1 MSNEQ
6 QNIVDLTKVTVE
18 DLESIRQ
25 RNSQKLQAIRQQ
37 GANLD
42 ISGIAARRLD
52 TLIELLLTQEQRV
65 QFEFAFETN
74 MSDILDDAL
83 VELRKASLVQGVTKK
98 QELIIPGAN

>member
-1 MSNEQ
+1 MSTDQPNV
-6 QNIVDLTKVTVE
+6 IDLTKVTME

-52 TLIELLLTQEQRV
+52 TLIDLLLTQEQRI

-74 MSDILDDAL
+74 MSEILDDAL
-83 VELRKASLVQGVTKK
+83 VELRKASLIQGVEK
-98 QELIIPGAN
+98 QQKLIIPGAN